1 VSFDDE
7 WNRLVSAAAQRK
19 STQTRLNQLDG
30 GEGGGGA
37 PQGDLSV
44 DQKDLAAIGDEAFK
58 LRGRLVK
65 DGDHA
70 RASSYS
76 AAAALRKDFEIGGA
90 LDHVT
95 TRWKEQLRTLTD
107 ACAHISNHLEYTD
120 RAHSNDEHYISGLFN
135 SLSQLDEGF
144 DERTQR

>member
-1 VSFDDE
+1 MSFDDE
-7 WNRLVSAAAQRK
+7 WSRLVSAAAERK
-19 STQTRLNQLDG
+19 STQMRLNQADG
-30 GEGGGGA
+30 GGGGGGA
-37 PQGDLSV
+37 PQGDLTV
-44 DQKDLAAIGDEAFK
+44 KQKDLAAIGDAAFT
-58 LRGRLVK
+58 LHGRLVK

-76 AAAALRKDFEIGGA
+76 AAAALKKDFEIGGA

-107 ACAHISNHLEYTD
+107 ACAHISNHLEYSNK
-120 RAHSNDEHYISGLFN
+120 AHANDEQHFSGLFN
-135 SLSQLDEGF
+135 SLAKLDEGF